1 MKIENAIIILGP
13 GKSGTTLFN
22 NILSLHRDLYWI
34 SSYLNK
40 FPEKHYLALLNNL
53 NHVKWIEK
61 QIRNKN
67 NFPKPSESF
76 QFWTH
81 YIPRFPSNLKEYDAA
96 EIGNAIEAARN
107 IGKYQKGNRLVIKFT
122 GPSRIEFIEEIFE
135 KPTIIWIDRDPRA
148 IVASFFSSKW
158 RYKNRME
165 VFRNKPRKEIIEEY
179 ANYYEWI
186 SKEKESLKQFPFL
199 HVHYES
205 LIEDPL
211 DFFERICSFSNL
223 EFYTDFKELI
233 ESWNIKKQT
242 NDKFL
247 RLFSTEE
254 ISHMNSIF
262 DKAKS

>member
-40 FPEKHYLALLNNL
+40 FPEKHYLSLLNSL
-53 NHVKWIEK
+53 TRVKWIEK

-81 YIPRFPSNLKEYDAA
+81 YIPRFPSNPKEYDSG
-96 EIGNAIEAARN
+96 EIGKAIEAARN

-122 GPSRIEFIEEIFE
+122 GPSRIDFIEEVFE
-135 KPTIIWIDRDPRA
+135 NPSIIWIDRDPRA

-158 RYKNRME
+158 RYKNRLE
-165 VFRNKPRKEIIEEY
+165 EFRNKPRKEIIEEY

-186 SKEKESLKQFPFL
+186 SKEKESLKKFPFL

-205 LIEDPL
+205 LVEAPL
-211 DFFERICSFSNL
+211 EFFERICSFSNL
-223 EFYTDFKELI
+223 EYHTEFKELI
-233 ESWNIKKQT
+233 KNWNIKKQT
-242 NDKFL
+242 NNKFL
-247 RLFSTEE
+247 RLFSAEE
-254 ISHMNSIF
+254 ISHMNSIL
-262 DKAKS
+262 DKVKS